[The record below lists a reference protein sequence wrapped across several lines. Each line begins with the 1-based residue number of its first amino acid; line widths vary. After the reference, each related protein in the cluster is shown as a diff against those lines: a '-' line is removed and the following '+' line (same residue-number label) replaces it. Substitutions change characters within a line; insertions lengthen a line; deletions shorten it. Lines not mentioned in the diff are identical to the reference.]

1 MQALFSILIA
11 FFSTLALTPLVIWVA
26 RRAGWVANP
35 SADRWHRAPT
45 ALMGGV
51 AIFSGFMLG
60 AIPFLSLSDPVSRLQ
75 ILAVLLGASF
85 MFFLGLVDDLVQLKP
100 TTKLIGQILAA
111 CLLAYSGVYF
121 NILGQPLITIPLT
134 VFFVVGI
141 TNAFNL
147 LDNMDGLAAGIGT
160 ITVLAIYL
168 LNMFLVR
175 PGAIAI
181 LCLALAGA
189 LAGFLVFNYNPAK
202 IFMGD
207 SGSMFLG
214 FTIAAI
220 SILGTWE
227 QASNTFLIL
236 AVPVLLLGIP
246 IFDTTF
252 VTITRRLAGRAVSQ
266 GGRDHT
272 SHRLVQLGMSER
284 RAVNFLYMICSA
296 FALIAVLSVKIGSFG
311 AGVIGVLALI
321 GICLFG
327 VFLYREDLYKP
338 LQDTTP
344 LAIASEGLGL
354 AAGPSRAAVLSTFIL
369 HKIRMAEVLMDF
381 LLFGCAYIGAYLLRF
396 DGQLSSRAQ
405 ELIIYSLPIV
415 IAVKFICFHGFG
427 IYRRLWEFAGIR
439 DLIAIGKA
447 VVAGTLATVIILWG
461 TTRLAGFS
469 RAVFLLD
476 GILLLVLA
484 SGSRVLLR
492 VFREALENRDVEGR
506 RLLIYGAGAA
516 GEILLRELRNDPGLG
531 YQPVGF
537 MDDDYRKQG
546 KRIHGLKIHGGREN
560 MEEIVREANIQEVIL
575 AIPSLPADAMEEL
588 LGAFTDLGI
597 PCHSMRRVSTTFLH
611 QA

>member
-1 MQALFSILIA
+1 
-11 FFSTLALTPLVIWVA
+11 
-26 RRAGWVANP
+26 
-35 SADRWHRAPT
+35 
-45 ALMGGV
+45 
-51 AIFSGFMLG
+51 
-60 AIPFLSLSDPVSRLQ
+60 
-75 ILAVLLGASF
+75 
-85 MFFLGLVDDLVQLKP
+85 
-100 TTKLIGQILAA
+100 
-111 CLLAYSGVYF
+111 
-121 NILGQPLITIPLT
+121 
-134 VFFVVGI
+134 
-141 TNAFNL
+141 
-147 LDNMDGLAAGIGT
+147 
-160 ITVLAIYL
+160 
-168 LNMFLVR
+168 
-175 PGAIAI
+175 
-181 LCLALAGA
+181 
-189 LAGFLVFNYNPAK
+189 
-202 IFMGD
+202 
-207 SGSMFLG
+207 
-214 FTIAAI
+214 
-220 SILGTWE
+220 
-227 QASNTFLIL
+227 
-236 AVPVLLLGIP
+236 VPVFLLGIP

-284 RAVNFLYMICSA
+284 RAVNFLYLICGA
-296 FALIAVLSVKIGSFG
+296 LALIAVLSVKIGSFG

-327 VFLYREDLYKP
+327 IFLSREHLYKP
-338 LQDTTP
+338 LQGKSP
-344 LAIASEGLGL
+344 LTLASEESGL
-354 AAGPSRAAVLSTFIL
+354 APGRSRATILSTFIL
-369 HKIRMAEVLMDF
+369 YKIRMAEVLMDF
-381 LLFGCAYIGAYLLRF
+381 LLFGCAYLGAYLLRF
-396 DGQLSSRAQ
+396 DGELSRRSQ

-492 VFREALENRDVEGR
+492 VFREALENRDVQGR

-516 GEILLRELRNDPGLG
+516 GELLLRELRNDPGLG

-546 KRIHGLKIHGGREN
+546 KRIHGLRIHSGREN
-560 MEEIVREANIQEVIL
+560 LEEVVRETNVQEVII
-575 AIPSLPADAMEEL
+575 AIPSLPAGALEDL
-588 LGAFTDLGI
+588 LGAFADLGI
-597 PCHSMRRVSTTFLH
+597 PCRSMRRVSTTFLH